1 MSAIRAVLFSLLILA
16 WPAYAES
23 FTVAAAADLKYAM
36 SGLVDE
42 FKKSHPGDNPEIV
55 FGSSGKLY
63 QQIANGAPFDLFFSA
78 DINYP
83 RLLQDAGKTASDVR
97 PYAFGRL
104 VLWSKGNLS
113 GKLTLERLADD
124 DISHVAI
131 ANPKHAPYGMRAQDV
146 LENLGLWA
154 KVSPKLVFGENVAQ
168 AAQFVD
174 VGAAQAG
181 IIALSLVLGP
191 ELKNRGSYTII
202 PDTLHQ
208 PLEQGYVQLKRAANN
223 NAART
228 FGDFVSSAKGRAIL
242 RVWGF
247 VLPGE
252 GA

>member
-1 MSAIRAVLFSLLILA
+1 MQTIRAILFSFLILA
-16 WPAYAES
+16 WPAYAEA

-36 SGLVDE
+36 VDLVDE
-42 FKKSHPGDNPEIV
+42 FKKSHPGDSPEIV

-83 RLLQDAGKTASDVR
+83 RLLKDAGKTASDVR

-104 VLWSKGNLS
+104 VLWSKGSLS
-113 GKLTLERLADD
+113 GKLTLERLAAD
-124 DISHVAI
+124 DINHVAI

-146 LENLGLWA
+146 LENLGLWG

-181 IIALSLVLGP
+181 IIALSLALGP
-191 ELKNRGSYTII
+191 ELSSKGSYTLI
-202 PDTLHQ
+202 PETLHK

-223 NAART
+223 GAAKE

-242 RVWGF
+242 RAWGF
-247 VLPGE
+247 ILPGE